1 MVVVMAGSRQEVWWR
16 WALCK
21 AIEQNADI
29 ISFFAGQ
36 RGRAFLSQK
45 PVPGLQR
52 VLRRKFSRN
61 IAVE

>member
-1 MVVVMAGSRQEVWWR
+1 MWWC

-36 RGRAFLSQK
+36 RGGAFPSQK
-45 PVPGLQR
+45 PVPGVLG

-61 IAVE
+61 IVVE